1 MSEDVQIAKGKQ
13 DGMSAYFRVKESDIN
28 FIEADKDYYLIYLN
42 GKSDSPI
49 KVHGTIGSAMVLFHS
64 LVKPHKS
71 YLVNID
77 QVYCVATDP
86 EDNYAKVVF
95 RDGTHIKFGKSKT
108 MYADL
113 MQRLHAY
120 AEEER
125 F

>member
-1 MSEDVQIAKGKQ
+1 MNEESVQIAKGKQ
-13 DGMSAYFRVKESDIN
+13 DGMSAYFRVNEREIT
-28 FIEADKDYYLIYLN
+28 FIEADRDYYHIYLI
-42 GKSDSPI
+42 GQKDSPI
-49 KVHGTIGSAMVLFHS
+49 KCHGTIGSAMVLFHS

-71 YLVNID
+71 YLVNLS

-95 RDGTHIKFGKSKT
+95 RDGSHIKFSKSKT

-120 AEEER
+120 ATEE
-125 F
+125 